1 MSQAMPQDTVTK
13 DIVIA
18 ASILSADFSKLG
30 EEVRAVDRAGAD
42 WIHIDIM
49 DGHFVPNITMGP
61 NVVRA
66 IRPYTKKPFDVHL
79 MIAPCDP
86 YLEDFA
92 AAGADMVTVHAEAGP
107 HLDRSVQLIRS
118 LGMKAGVAL
127 TPSTPESALRY
138 VLDRLHRVLVMTVNP
153 GFGGQSFISEQLR
166 KIRAIKQMIG
176 DRPIHL
182 EVDGGIHL
190 QTAPLVAQAGAN
202 ALVSGSGTFGGGDYA
217 ANIKALRDAALSA
230 RIAV

>member
-1 MSQAMPQDTVTK
+1 
-13 DIVIA
+13 
-18 ASILSADFSKLG
+18 
-30 EEVRAVDRAGAD
+30 
-42 WIHIDIM
+42 
-49 DGHFVPNITMGP
+49 
-61 NVVRA
+61 
-66 IRPYTKKPFDVHL
+66 
-79 MIAPCDP
+79 
-86 YLEDFA
+86 
-92 AAGADMVTVHAEAGP
+92 MVTVHAEAGP

-176 DRPIHL
+176 DGPIHL

-202 ALVSGSGTFGGGDYA
+202 ALVSGSGIFGDGDYA
-217 ANIKALRDAALSA
+217 ANIKALRDALISA